1 MLLVSS
7 KVHQSSWRY
16 PMNLDEFRKEMEAYR
31 RSADEEA
38 RWLKN
43 SQLTLERLR
52 QLYQRFDANERAM
65 ANQVIAEWALS
76 DKADVRYDGL
86 ALITDFKI
94 TTAASALR
102 CLADRLSKSSV
113 PGAADERDRVDRILR
128 TLGS

>member
-1 MLLVSS
+1 
-7 KVHQSSWRY
+7 
-16 PMNLDEFRKEMEAYR
+16 MNLDEFRKEMEAYR

-43 SQLTLERLR
+43 SQLALERLR

-102 CLADRLSKSSV
+102 CLANRLSKSGV
-113 PGAADERDRVDRILR
+113 PGAADERNWVHRILR

>member
-1 MLLVSS
+1 
-7 KVHQSSWRY
+7 
-16 PMNLDEFRKEMEAYR
+16 MNLDEFQREMEAYR

-43 SQLTLERLR
+43 SQLAIERRR
-52 QLYQRFDANERAM
+52 QLYQRFDANEHAM

-86 ALITDFKI
+86 ALIMGFKI